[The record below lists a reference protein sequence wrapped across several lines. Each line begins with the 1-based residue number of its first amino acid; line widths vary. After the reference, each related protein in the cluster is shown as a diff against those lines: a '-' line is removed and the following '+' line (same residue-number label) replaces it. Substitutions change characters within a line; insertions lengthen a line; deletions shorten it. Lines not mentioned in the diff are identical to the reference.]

1 MTVSAWTCLL
11 AVCVFSRRH
20 DSLTLV
26 LFLAAL
32 YKTRRIRK
40 ETRRRTEEEKRD
52 KDGWWRMEKEVTE
65 VVTGEKI

>member
-1 MTVSAWTCLL
+1 MT
-11 AVCVFSRRH
+11 
-20 DSLTLV
+20 LTLV

-52 KDGWWRMEKEVTE
+52 KDGWWRMEKEVME
-65 VVTGEKI
+65 VVTGEKTNDKGKGA